1 MDIISVIS
9 IVFLVFVEI
18 SVLVYLYRNYI
29 TTWYAEKW
37 KEKSEEEGWLV
48 QVLEPVI
55 LETSEMVSTL
65 ILEALKQE
73 YTRNM
78 GTLTRV
84 SKSGDQTPEHM
95 GLDLAEQV
103 LKGMGWK
110 NPPVLMIAKLAS
122 TVGGMIKDDSGSQE
136 SVEALPTGPDL
147 F

>member
-1 MDIISVIS
+1 M
-9 IVFLVFVEI
+9 
-18 SVLVYLYRNYI
+18 VYLYRNYI
-29 TTWYAEKW
+29 TTWNAEKW
-37 KEKSEEEGWLV
+37 QEKAKEQGFMVEL
-48 QVLEPVI
+48 LEPVI
-55 LETSEMVSTL
+55 LETSKMVSEL
-65 ILEALKQE
+65 VLEALKQE

-110 NPPVLMIAKLAS
+110 NPPVLMIARLAS
-122 TVGGMIKDDSGSQE
+122 TVGSMIKDDEPHQE
-136 SVEALPTGPDL
+136 SVDALPTGSDL